1 MVIFNSYVKLPEG
14 NLKQFMHDWD
24 WTTWQQFCGNWKSSV
39 QRERTGKYQQFLEKN
54 LGKSTL
60 FHQHDIEVSVS
71 IRIRMNSENIALIT
85 HISCST
91 PLKITGPAAQR
102 LVSPASLPISQ
113 DVV

>member
-1 MVIFNSYVKLPEG
+1 LTAVLWKLEKLGAEG
-14 NLKQFMHDWD
+14 K
-24 WTTWQQFCGNWKSSV
+24 NWKVSAVS
-39 QRERTGKYQQFLEKN
+39 RKN